1 VNSPSKI
8 LGVNI
13 QYGNFSV
20 NIIII
25 FNLLLIILMISFLNL
40 LNYLSAKICNCYMV
54 RTDIDGL
61 FCETKTEL
69 SNLCKNTLNLTNLF
83 IV

>member
-1 VNSPSKI
+1 
-8 LGVNI
+8 
-13 QYGNFSV
+13 
-20 NIIII
+20 
-25 FNLLLIILMISFLNL
+25 MISFLNI
-40 LNYLSAKICNCYMV
+40 LNYLSAKIFNCYMV